1 MKIFLS
7 QNPENISQNRGLN
20 EKLKISWEKDRQKE
34 HLAKLNS
41 KFKSEVMKMIVV
53 MKSQSDQQDLDEILE
68 VIKEEGFEAH
78 LSQGV
83 ETTIIGLIGD
93 TAGKEQV
100 QSRLASFSSVEKV
113 IPILDPYKLTGWK
126 FKPEKTVIEVGEV
139 KIGGE
144 RPVVMAGPCAVE
156 NEEQLMTTARAVK
169 EAGAEVLRGGAF
181 KPRTSPYSFQGLGEE
196 GLKLLDQA
204 RQETGLK
211 IITELMDL
219 DHLELVA
226 EYTDIIQIGARNMQN
241 YPLLSAIGKL
251 DKPAMLKRGMSA
263 TIREWLLAAEYI
275 MCEGNQQVILCERGI
290 RTFGE
295 ETRNTLDL
303 SSVPMVNELSHLPVI
318 VDPSHGTG
326 RWELVNPMA
335 RAAIAVGVDG
345 LLVEVH
351 PNPKEALSDGPQSLK
366 LKKFAQLMA
375 DIKMI
380 HESLGESQGTR
391 WPSAI

>member
-1 MKIFLS
+1 
-7 QNPENISQNRGLN
+7 
-20 EKLKISWEKDRQKE
+20 
-34 HLAKLNS
+34 
-41 KFKSEVMKMIVV
+41 
-53 MKSQSDQQDLDEILE
+53 
-68 VIKEEGFEAH
+68 
-78 LSQGV
+78 
-83 ETTIIGLIGD
+83 
-93 TAGKEQV
+93 
-100 QSRLASFSSVEKV
+100 
-113 IPILDPYKLTGWK
+113 
-126 FKPEKTVIEVGEV
+126 
-139 KIGGE
+139 
-144 RPVVMAGPCAVE
+144 VVMAGPCAVE

-303 SSVPMVNELSHLPVI
+303 SSVPMINQLSHLPVI

-351 PNPKEALSDGPQSLK
+351 PSPKEALSDGPQSLK

-380 HESLGESQGTR
+380 HESLGESQGSR
-391 WPSAI
+391 WPSAM